1 MARTSAALLVDSD
14 LRGLESLVCGF
25 QGVDWRST
33 ACPAPETAL
42 LLVKASA
49 ADILVVVAREPYEE
63 TLTLLGQLC
72 SNEETRAL
80 PLLVMGPASLR
91 SSVLDCGAIA
101 FLPTPVFV
109 RDVITASRILVSL
122 GTQHADAHN
131 REPKIDGTLAD
142 FGFFSIIRVM
152 SGLLRSGVL
161 QVERANRRG
170 EILFSEGEIT
180 AAQVGSLQGPPAI
193 HHLLL
198 WEDAKI
204 ELRLHAVARR
214 AQFSGR
220 FDQIMDEAERFM
232 RDYAH
237 AIKGIGPS
245 SSVYQKSDARLAS
258 TTGTVPSEVTPLLRL
273 FDGRRTLTDIIDE
286 SPFRVFDT
294 IRILTRLVD
303 VGVLTRRK
311 SIGATPAPT
320 PPLQK
325 FWETA
330 RIEGAQDSLTPTPTP
345 KPAPARVGQI
355 DNRIGALNR
364 RQTQRRALAETPV
377 LGTPIFDMD
386 TARASAAGAPRSA
399 PLAAPTAQTAEA
411 NKARISGTM
420 DLRATGDR
428 REERPDRRARPS
440 VSIDAALAETGGGI
454 SVKIDPGL
462 GWEANLQAKENA
474 PIESL
479 PQSMAPP
486 ASSAIA
492 APPRAGTS
500 PAPVVLPT
508 TSQETAGSSP
518 TPAASGSVSAAARH
532 GNGAPSARVTGT
544 LSVTPSQ
551 RSAAAKTLDKGASVE
566 LDPVLMAELGRLEKA
581 TTPMGPP
588 ESDQPLR
595 AEPAPPAPLGAPG
608 ATSAAPSARDP
619 ESSPPKA
626 GHAAGVTGT
635 LSVVP
640 SSRSSA
646 HARKTPETE
655 ISVAVDPAFMAEA
668 KNLDGPKPHSA
679 HGSAGAAAPRNAA
692 QGGAPGKA
700 RGKSSQGTTPAEARP
715 TPQSPDDS
723 GASQPSKQTGR
734 ISSAFN
740 AVERDFFA
748 READLYKP
756 ETEDN
761 FADLDE
767 PAGGGV
773 AKGSPG
779 RGPSKRQA

>member
-1 MARTSAALLVDSD
+1 
-14 LRGLESLVCGF
+14 
-25 QGVDWRST
+25 
-33 ACPAPETAL
+33 

-49 ADILVVVAREPYEE
+49 ADILVVVAREPYDG
-63 TLTLLGQLC
+63 TLTLLSQLC

-170 EILFSEGEIT
+170 EILFSEGEMT

-214 AQFSGR
+214 SQFSGR
-220 FDQIMDEAERFM
+220 FDQIMDEAERFV

-237 AIKGIGPS
+237 AIQGIGPS

-258 TTGTVPSEVTPLLRL
+258 TAGSVPSEVTPVLRL

-303 VGVLTRRK
+303 VGVLTRRRPV
-311 SIGATPAPT
+311 GATPAPT

-330 RIEGAQDSLTPTPTP
+330 RIEGTEDSVAPAPTP
-345 KPAPARVGQI
+345 KPIPARVGQI
-355 DNRIGALNR
+355 DNRIGETNR
-364 RQTQRRALAETPV
+364 RRGQRRVLAETPV
-377 LGTPIFDMD
+377 LGTPIFGMN
-386 TARASAAGAPRSA
+386 AAQASPASAAPV
-399 PLAAPTAQTAEA
+399 AASVAQSPEA
-411 NKARISGTM
+411 NKARISGTI
-420 DLRATGDR
+420 DLRAMGDR
-428 REERPDRRARPS
+428 REDRPDRRARPS
-440 VSIDAALAETGGGI
+440 FSIDAALAETSGGI

-462 GWEANLQAKENA
+462 GWEANLQAKEDA
-474 PIESL
+474 AVESV
-479 PQSMAPP
+479 PQSIAPAA
-486 ASSAIA
+486 ASGA
-492 APPRAGTS
+492 
-500 PAPVVLPT
+500 
-508 TSQETAGSSP
+508 
-518 TPAASGSVSAAARH
+518 TPAASGSESAAARR

-551 RSAAAKTLDKGASVE
+551 RSAPAKTFDKGASVE

-595 AEPAPPAPLGAPG
+595 AEPAPTAPLGTPG
-608 ATSAAPSARDP
+608 ATSAAPSARAP

-626 GHAAGVTGT
+626 GHAARVTGT
-635 LSVVP
+635 LSVAP
-640 SSRSSA
+640 SSRSSV

-668 KNLDGPKPHSA
+668 KNLDGDKTHSA

-700 RGKSSQGTTPAEARP
+700 RGKSSQGTAPAEAQP

-723 GASQPSKQTGR
+723 GASQPGKQPGR

-767 PAGGGV
+767 PAGRGAG
-773 AKGSPG
+773 KGSPG

>member
-49 ADILVVVAREPYEE
+49 ADILVVVAREPYDG
-63 TLTLLGQLC
+63 TLRLLSQLC

-161 QVERANRRG
+161 QVERAGRRG
-170 EILFSEGEIT
+170 EILFSEGEIA
-180 AAQVGSLQGPPAI
+180 AAQVGSLQGTPAI

-214 AQFSGR
+214 SQFNGR
-220 FDQIMDEAERFM
+220 FDQIMDEAERFV

-245 SSVYQKSDARLAS
+245 SSVYQKSDAGLAN
-258 TTGTVPSEVTPLLRL
+258 TTGSVPSEVTPVLRL

-377 LGTPIFDMD
+377 LGTPIFGMNV
-386 TARASAAGAPRSA
+386 AQASSAGAA
-399 PLAAPTAQTAEA
+399 PVAASVAQSPEA

-428 REERPDRRARPS
+428 REGRPDRRARPS
-440 VSIDAALAETGGGI
+440 VSIDAALAETSGGI
-454 SVKIDPGL
+454 SDPGF
-462 GWEANLQAKENA
+462 GSEAKLPAKEDA

-479 PQSMAPP
+479 PQSMAP
-486 ASSAIA
+486 AAASAIA
-492 APPRAGTS
+492 APPRAGAS
-500 PAPVVLPT
+500 PASAVSPI
-508 TSQETAGSSP
+508 TSQKTALSSA
-518 TPAASGSVSAAARH
+518 TTASGSASAVARP

-551 RSAAAKTLDKGASVE
+551 RSAAAKNLDKGASVE

-595 AEPAPPAPLGAPG
+595 AEPAPPAPLGTPG
-608 ATSAAPSARDP
+608 PTNAAPSARAP

-626 GHAAGVTGT
+626 GHAARITGT
-635 LSVVP
+635 LSVAP

-646 HARKTPETE
+646 HARKTPETDL
-655 ISVAVDPAFMAEA
+655 SVAVDPAFMAEA
-668 KNLDGPKPHSA
+668 KNLDGPKTHPA

-692 QGGAPGKA
+692 HGGAPGKA
-700 RGKSSQGTTPAEARP
+700 RGKGSQGTAPAEAQP

-723 GASQPSKQTGR
+723 GASQSSKQTGR
-734 ISSAFN
+734 ISSSFN

-767 PAGGGV
+767 PAGRGA

>member
-220 FDQIMDEAERFM
+220 FDQIMDEAERFV

-245 SSVYQKSDARLAS
+245 SSVYQKSDAKLAS
-258 TTGTVPSEVTPLLRL
+258 TVGSVPSEVTPVLRL
-273 FDGRRTLTDIIDE
+273 FDGRRTLTDVIDE

-311 SIGATPAPT
+311 PTGAGPAPT
-320 PPLQK
+320 PPLQR

-330 RIEGAQDSLTPTPTP
+330 RIESTQDGVAPAPPTP
-345 KPAPARVGQI
+345 KPVSARVGQI
-355 DNRIGALNR
+355 NNRIGELNR
-364 RQTQRRALAETPV
+364 RQGQRRALAETPV
-377 LGTPIFDMD
+377 MGTPIFD
-386 TARASAAGAPRSA
+386 TNAAQASPAGAA
-399 PLAAPTAQTAEA
+399 PVAASVAQGPEA
-411 NKARISGTM
+411 NKARISGTL
-420 DLRATGDR
+420 DLRVTADR
-428 REERPDRRARPS
+428 REGRPDRRARPS
-440 VSIDAALAETGGGI
+440 VSIDAALAETSGGI
-454 SVKIDPGL
+454 PDPGF
-462 GWEANLQAKENA
+462 GSEAKLQAKEEA
-474 PIESL
+474 PVESL
-479 PQSMAPP
+479 PQPVAPP
-486 ASSAIA
+486 AASAIA
-492 APPRAGTS
+492 GHPRAGAS
-500 PAPVVLPT
+500 PAPVVSPT
-508 TSQETAGSSP
+508 TSQKTAPSSA
-518 TPAASGSVSAAARH
+518 TAAASGSASAAARH
-532 GNGAPSARVTGT
+532 GNGVPSARVTGT
-544 LSVTPSQ
+544 LSVAPSQ
-551 RSAAAKTLDKGASVE
+551 RSAAAKNLDKGASVE

-595 AEPAPPAPLGAPG
+595 VEPAPPAPLGASG
-608 ATSAAPSARDP
+608 ATSAAPSAKAP
-619 ESSPPKA
+619 ESSPPRA
-626 GHAAGVTGT
+626 GHAARVTGT
-635 LSVVP
+635 LSVAP

-655 ISVAVDPAFMAEA
+655 LSVAVDPAFMAEA
-668 KNLDGPKPHSA
+668 KNLDGHKTHSA

-692 QGGAPGKA
+692 HGGAPGKA
-700 RGKSSQGTTPAEARP
+700 RGKSSQGTAPAEAQP

-723 GASQPSKQTGR
+723 GASQSSKQTGR
-734 ISSAFN
+734 ISSSFN

-767 PAGGGV
+767 PAGRGA

>member
-49 ADILVVVAREPYEE
+49 ADILVVVAREPYDG
-63 TLTLLGQLC
+63 TLRLLRQLC

-161 QVERANRRG
+161 QVERAGRRG
-170 EILFSEGEIT
+170 EILFSEGEIA
-180 AAQVGSLQGPPAI
+180 AAQVGSLQGTPAI

-214 AQFSGR
+214 SQFNGR
-220 FDQIMDEAERFM
+220 FDQIMDEAERFV

-245 SSVYQKSDARLAS
+245 SSVYQKSDAGLAN
-258 TTGTVPSEVTPLLRL
+258 TTGSVPSEVTPVLRL

-377 LGTPIFDMD
+377 LGTPIFGMNV
-386 TARASAAGAPRSA
+386 AQASSAGAA
-399 PLAAPTAQTAEA
+399 PVAASVAQSPEA

-428 REERPDRRARPS
+428 REGRPDRRARPS
-440 VSIDAALAETGGGI
+440 VSIDAALAETSGGI
-454 SVKIDPGL
+454 SDPGF
-462 GWEANLQAKENA
+462 GSEAKLPAKEDA

-479 PQSMAPP
+479 PQSMAP
-486 ASSAIA
+486 AAASAIA
-492 APPRAGTS
+492 APPRAGAS
-500 PAPVVLPT
+500 PASAVSPI
-508 TSQETAGSSP
+508 TSQKTALSSA
-518 TPAASGSVSAAARH
+518 TTASGSASAVARP

-551 RSAAAKTLDKGASVE
+551 RSAAAKNLDKGASVE

-588 ESDQPLR
+588 ESNQPLR
-595 AEPAPPAPLGAPG
+595 AEPAPTAPLGTPG
-608 ATSAAPSARDP
+608 PTNAAPSARAP

-626 GHAAGVTGT
+626 GHAARITGT
-635 LSVVP
+635 LSVAP

-646 HARKTPETE
+646 HARKTPETDL
-655 ISVAVDPAFMAEA
+655 SVAVDPAFMAEA
-668 KNLDGPKPHSA
+668 KNLDGPKTHPA

-692 QGGAPGKA
+692 HGGAPGKA
-700 RGKSSQGTTPAEARP
+700 RGKGSQGTAPAEAQP

-723 GASQPSKQTGR
+723 GASQSSKQTGR
-734 ISSAFN
+734 ISSSFN

-748 READLYKP
+748 READLYKR

-767 PAGGGV
+767 PAGRGA